1 MKFIKTVSILILF
14 TISTTQAQTDAL
26 VAWEVIDE
34 NINKDF
40 LGPYLD
46 WLDINDKLEENNTIQ
61 ETDHLIIWA
70 EIVNAELKLVQLA
83 TMDINDIPEPI
94 DVKEAMEFDPSL
106 VLNLL
111 ERKYA
116 WDDIDFGSI
125 GGSLKGFK
133 IPQAIINVFEER
145 NFKEVRDIFW
155 WTYRQFDLSSD
166 LRWHVRQKSTNS
178 GFFVANGNEEA
189 GYPNSLSRSVNI
201 GISSEILKQYII
213 IPWEPIYS
221 FGEHKPIEG
230 AWGVGI
236 SFDSPSFG
244 ANVSYQDIELDLPKS
259 IISDSTNVI
268 YPHWT
273 QSLYYSSTF
282 RIPGKRKLVSLIN
295 EPGVAEKFVRSP
307 GSLRMKVGLTYQK
320 LIYGSFTN
328 NGFVVYDESSFV
340 EGINIFGR
348 MEYIT
353 DRVGKTHK
361 WKIAGQVNV
370 GLVGQTGV
378 STTVSYNMFDWLV
391 FKLSSAYKAPMTF
404 QDADGKDYTW
414 KPGFNIIPGLSI
426 SL

>member
-1 MKFIKTVSILILF
+1 MKTFKISLILTF
-14 TISTTQAQTDAL
+14 FVCSYLIAQTDAI
-26 VAWEVIDE
+26 VAWEIIDPK
-34 NINKDF
+34 INQQF

-46 WLDINDKLEENNTIQ
+46 WLDMNDKLEENNNIQ
-61 ETDHLIIWA
+61 ETDHLIVTA
-70 EIVNAELKLVQLA
+70 EVLNGELVLVGLA
-83 TMDINDIPEPI
+83 TK
-94 DVKEAMEFDPSL
+94 DVHGSPTNLGIKEAHDFDSTL
-106 VLNLL
+106 IKMLL

-116 WDDIDFGSI
+116 WDDINYGSI
-125 GGSLKGFK
+125 AGSLKGIK
-133 IPQAIINVFEER
+133 LPKAIINVFQER

-221 FGEHKPIEG
+221 FGEHNPIEG
-230 AWGVGI
+230 AWGVGV
-236 SFDSPSFG
+236 SFDSPQFG

-259 IISDSTNVI
+259 IINDSSNVI

-307 GSLRMKVGLTYQK
+307 GSLRVKVGLTYQK
-320 LIYGSFTN
+320 LIYGTFQSE
-328 NGFVVYDESSFV
+328 GFIVYDESSFV
-340 EGINIFGR
+340 EGVNIFGR

-361 WKIAGQVNV
+361 WKIAGQINV

-391 FKLSSAYKAPMTF
+391 FKLSGAYKAPMTF
-404 QDADGKDYTW
+404 QDADGNDYIW